1 MSSTGQNFVKATEYL
16 YEELSDILLHKGGV
30 KVSTKTEELS
40 NKLTLTFVINSMDIL
55 GNAMN
60 NMSNNV
66 VDNKIL
72 LEVALTKI
80 LIKLKQNK

>member
-1 MSSTGQNFVKATEYL
+1 M
-16 YEELSDILLHKGGV
+16 
-30 KVSTKTEELS
+30 
-40 NKLTLTFVINSMDIL
+40 TLTFVINSMDIL